1 MSMSILSSHLYS
13 GPLAY
18 ATAEFTLKK
27 SILISQ
33 IATKGNKK
41 YTGALKKQKV
51 FNRTKQKQTQ
61 LFLQADKLNNHSVPP
76 CHKAHMWESPTIT
89 LLKYIFQIRM
99 NIYRSGFLK
108 SSQME

>member
-1 MSMSILSSHLYS
+1 M
-13 GPLAY
+13 
-18 ATAEFTLKK
+18 
-27 SILISQ
+27 
-33 IATKGNKK
+33 ATKGNKK

-89 LLKYIFQIRM
+89 LLKYKWVFKIVSNGM
-99 NIYRSGFLK
+99 NGIISPDIYWSLLK
-108 SSQME
+108 CTSDP